1 MQVGTDPGQMKK
13 QALTYRLPVEVFSH
27 RHGRCGLRWR
37 ALDRSGLHGRS
48 AHGGGVEGAGG
59 GRDDAAEA
67 EILDGD
73 VANAAV
79 EEELR
84 VAAGGD
90 AAEARGGG
98 DTVARHGV
106 CLRTRARASG
116 VRVWVG
122 L

>member
-1 MQVGTDPGQMKK
+1 MKK
-13 QALTYRLPVEVFSH
+13 QALTYRLPVEVFG
-27 RHGRCGLRWR
+27 RRGGRCGLRWR
-37 ALDRSGLHGRS
+37 AHNRSGLHSRR

-67 EILDGD
+67 EVLDGD

-90 AAEARGGG
+90 AAEARAGGN
-98 DTVARHGV
+98 TVARHAV
-106 CLRTRARASG
+106 CLRTRALASG
-116 VRVWVG
+116 ARV
-122 L
+122 